1 VVTLGQFRVGT
12 NAGLVQSE
20 QTTVQKHI
28 WRENFLF
35 STDSKLTTTSNMA
48 PPRPRGTEKN
58 KHAVEVKAKKPKKQP
73 KERPQDHAPKREEI
87 PQELQQLLLNVFRHS
102 FDERLRTDLQPLLQE
117 VKGHLFNR
125 DFGAAFGKD
134 EYLEAY
140 AARWS
145 PSRVL
150 GFLQVFWDLRQHI
163 LSSVACEETD
173 SGTKTSMRKK
183 IICLGGG
190 GGAEIVAWGGFM
202 NALQADENLAGQLKS
217 LEVLSIDIANWT
229 SVIETLYN
237 TLTTVPPI
245 SKYASV
251 AAQAANVRLVDPE
264 TFTVKPHQLDILNI
278 DFGVLRPLL
287 QDATLITIMFT
298 LNELYSTSLSLTQKF
313 LLQFTAAVEPGTLL
327 LVGDSPGSYS
337 TVRMEL
343 GGDGEKEETEGK
355 AKQYP
360 MQWLLDRTLLRL
372 GPKGEDSQWV
382 KVEEEE
388 SRWYRMRE
396 ELKYPIELEN
406 MRFQVHLYKR
416 V

>member
-1 VVTLGQFRVGT
+1 METYFGG
-12 NAGLVQSE
+12 
-20 QTTVQKHI
+20 
-28 WRENFLF
+28 ENFLF
-35 STDSKLTTTSNMA
+35 STSSKRTSTSNMA

-58 KHAVEVKAKKPKKQP
+58 KHAVEVKAKKPRKQP

-87 PQELQQLLLNVFRHS
+87 PQELQQLLLNVFKHS

-125 DFGAAFGKD
+125 DFEAAFGKD

-163 LSSVACEETD
+163 VSSVASKETD
-173 SGTKTSMRKK
+173 SGTEIGVNKK
-183 IICLGGG
+183 IVCLGGG

-202 NALQADENLAGQLKS
+202 NAMQLDESLAGQLKS

-237 TLTTVPPI
+237 TLTTAPPI
-245 SKYASV
+245 SKYAS
-251 AAQAANVRLVDPE
+251 ATAQAANVRLVDPE
-264 TFTVKPHQLDILNI
+264 TFTVKPYQLDILNT
-278 DFGVLRPLL
+278 DFGVLGPLL

-313 LLQFTAAVEPGTLL
+313 LIQFTAAVEPGTLL
-327 LVGDSPGSYS
+327 MVGDSPGSYS

-343 GGDGEKEETEGK
+343 DGVGEKEETEEKNSGHK
-355 AKQYP
+355 ARARSRVSKQ
-360 MQWLLDRTLLRL
+360 
-372 GPKGEDSQWV
+372 
-382 KVEEEE
+382 
-388 SRWYRMRE
+388 
-396 ELKYPIELEN
+396 
-406 MRFQVHLYKR
+406 
-416 V
+416 

>member
-1 VVTLGQFRVGT
+1 
-12 NAGLVQSE
+12 
-20 QTTVQKHI
+20 
-28 WRENFLF
+28 
-35 STDSKLTTTSNMA
+35 MA

-87 PQELQQLLLNVFRHS
+87 PQELQQLLLNVFKNS

-125 DFGAAFGKD
+125 DFEAAFGKD

-150 GFLQVFWDLRQHI
+150 GFLQVFWDLREHI
-163 LSSVACEETD
+163 LSSFTSEETD
-173 SGTKTSMRKK
+173 LGTEFGVEKK
-183 IICLGGG
+183 IVCLGGG
-190 GGAEIVAWGGFM
+190 GGAEIVAWGGFI
-202 NALQADENLAGQLKS
+202 NALQADENLAGKLKS
-217 LEVLSIDIANWT
+217 LEVLSIDIAKWT
-229 SVIETLYN
+229 SVIEALYS
-237 TLTTVPPI
+237 TLTIAPPI
-245 SKYASV
+245 SKYASA
-251 AAQAANVRLVDPE
+251 AAQAANVRLVDPK
-264 TFTVKPHQLDILNI
+264 TFTVKPYQLDILNT
-278 DFGVLRPLL
+278 DFGVLGPLL
-287 QDATLITIMFT
+287 QDAALVTIMFT

-313 LLQFTAAVEPGTLL
+313 LLQFTAAVKPGTLL

-343 GGDGEKEETEGK
+343 DGGGEKEETEGK

-388 SRWYRMRE
+388 ARWYRMRD